1 MEIEDNRGMWD
12 SILAEIDKLNRYALE
27 IGIFGGSAD
36 DNFYSMIANVHE
48 FGMTIHAKNKYLT
61 IPTKH
66 AEGRKA
72 SEIPGLFRPKGK
84 DILAVANGDGTLTV
98 MFILKESVNI
108 PERSFIRSTF
118 DENEDGWSE
127 FIGERV
133 NLIFEGEMRARQL
146 FEQLGAKI
154 VGQIQK
160 KMTDIRSPKNA
171 AITAANKGSDNP
183 LMDTGELRRRVT
195 WQVVRDD

>member
-1 MEIEDNRGMWD
+1 MEIEDDRGTWD
-12 SILAEIDKLNRYALE
+12 NILAEIDKLNRYALE

-36 DNFYSMIANVHE
+36 DNFYAMIANVHE

-127 FIGERV
+127 FIEERV

>member
-1 MEIEDNRGMWD
+1 MEIEDDRGTWD
-12 SILAEIDKLNRYALE
+12 DILAEIDKLNRYALE
-27 IGIFGGSAD
+27 IGIFGGSSD
-36 DNFYSMIANVHE
+36 DNFYAMIANVHE

>member
-1 MEIEDNRGMWD
+1 MKF
-12 SILAEIDKLNRYALE
+12 AEIDKLNRYALE

-36 DNFYSMIANVHE
+36 DNFYAMIANVHE

-72 SEIPGLFRPKGK
+72 SEIPGLFKPKGK

-118 DENEDGWSE
+118 DENEDSWSE
-127 FIGERV
+127 FIEERV

>member
-1 MEIEDNRGMWD
+1 MEIEDDRGTWD

-36 DNFYSMIANVHE
+36 DNFYAMIANVHE

-66 AEGRKA
+66 AEGRKV

-84 DILAVANGDGTLTV
+84 DILAVANNDGTLTV

-127 FIGERV
+127 FIEDRV

>member
-1 MEIEDNRGMWD
+1 MEIEDNREQFD
-12 SILAEIDKLNRYALE
+12 HIQRESEELSRLSIEV
-27 IGIFGGSAD
+27 GIFAGAGD
-36 DNFYSMIANVHE
+36 DNFYAMIANVHE

-72 SEIPGLFRPKGK
+72 SEIEGLFKLPGK
-84 DILAVANGDGTLTV
+84 DVLVTSDKGEITV

-108 PERSFIRSTF
+108 PERSFLRSSF
-118 DENEDGWSE
+118 DEKNDEWYEFLRERIDRIIDGDMTA
-127 FIGERV
+127 ER
-133 NLIFEGEMRARQL
+133 L

-154 VGQIQK
+154 ASDIQK
-160 KMTDIRSPKNA
+160 KMTDVRSPKNA
-171 AITAANKGSDNP
+171 GLTAENKKSDNP

-195 WQVVRDD
+195 WKVVRDD

>member
-1 MEIEDNRGMWD
+1 MEIEDDCGTWD

-27 IGIFGGSAD
+27 IGIFGGSSD
-36 DNFYSMIANVHE
+36 DNFYAMIANVHE

-127 FIGERV
+127 FIEERV

-171 AITAANKGSDNP
+171 AITVANKGSSNP